1 MKLIADSGSTKTEW
15 VLTDG
20 KSVAGRYLTAGINPF
35 HLSEEAILGI
45 LRQELLPALTDS
57 VPHSPLST
65 LEIYF
70 YGSGV
75 RPEVAGDMSRLL
87 RLVFPEAGVEVCSDL
102 MGAARAVC
110 GRSEGIAAILGTGAN
125 SGLYDGRE
133 IVANTPPLGYILGDE
148 GSGAVLGRNF
158 INALYKGFIN
168 QKIRT
173 DFEHDMQ
180 LNMAAIIGRVYRQP
194 QANKFLASLA
204 PFIASHLDDDDIETL
219 VVDNF
224 RSFYRHNI
232 VPYHRSDLPVS
243 FVGSIAYHFE
253 AQLRLAAS
261 LEQFTIGRIMK
272 SPIDGLTAYHHDSLS
287 IVEQG
292 VE

>member
-57 VPHSPLST
+57 VPHSSLST

-232 VPYHRSDLPVS
+232 VPYHRSDLPIS

>member
-57 VPHSPLST
+57 VPHSHLST

>member
-45 LRQELLPALTDS
+45 LRQELLPALTGS
-57 VPHSPLST
+57 VPLSPLST

-75 RPEVAGDMSRLL
+75 RPEVAGDMRRLL

>member
-168 QKIRT
+168 QKIRI

>member
-1 MKLIADSGSTKTEW
+1 

-173 DFEHDMQ
+173 DFEYDMQ

>member
-1 MKLIADSGSTKTEW
+1 
-15 VLTDG
+15 
-20 KSVAGRYLTAGINPF
+20 
-35 HLSEEAILGI
+35 LGI

>member
-173 DFEHDMQ
+173 DFEYDMQ